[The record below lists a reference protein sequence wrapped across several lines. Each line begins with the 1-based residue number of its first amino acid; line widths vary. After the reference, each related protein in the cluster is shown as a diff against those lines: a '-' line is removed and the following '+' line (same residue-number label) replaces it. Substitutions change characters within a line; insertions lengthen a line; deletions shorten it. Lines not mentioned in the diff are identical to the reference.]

1 MTNILTLMSSSKKK
15 IARVFFQQE
24 QNGSLLKC
32 TSVQKTWQTCWNFSL
47 IEFVFCIKKNLDR
60 IISNGTPPLDGDK
73 SILFHSNKSLTF
85 PKSQYLQMFS
95 ELSQNSSIYQIE
107 IFGVD
112 LYLFKI
118 QVSF

>member
-47 IEFVFCIKKNLDR
+47 I
-60 IISNGTPPLDGDK
+60 
-73 SILFHSNKSLTF
+73 
-85 PKSQYLQMFS
+85 
-95 ELSQNSSIYQIE
+95 QNSFFALKKLGPDHFEWNSSSRW
-107 IFGVD
+107 G
-112 LYLFKI
+112 
-118 QVSF
+118 